1 MNKKHQ
7 STRSLSRLILLLLCL
22 ILSVGILACK
32 PALSVSVDE
41 PAATTEEETPFT
53 PDNDDDDDINLQT
66 KE

>member
-1 MNKKHQ
+1 MNKKRQ
-7 STRSLSRLILLLLCL
+7 STRSLSRLTLLLLCL

-32 PALSVSVDE
+32 PVPPVSIDE
-41 PAATTEEETPFT
+41 PAAATEEKTPFT